1 MIHNFAAAYN
11 IRYPM
16 LSDRNSAVIEKFEIL
31 NSNVPKDVRFYG
43 IPFPGQYL
51 LAADGTVR
59 AKLFLDDYQERPTA
73 SAVLVADL
81 GGAPAGAPVAIG
93 ADDVQAQIALSA
105 ATAQSG
111 QQLALALD
119 VAIAP
124 GWHIYGEPLP
134 DGEGLTPTSVVL
146 DGELV
151 AAQKITMP
159 KPTPLHFAALD
170 ETYPVYEG
178 KLHATGT
185 VKLKQQLKPGDYK
198 IAGVFN
204 FQECNDSICKM
215 PRAVR
220 FELPIRIEPM
230 VPAAPKT

>member
-1 MIHNFAAAYN
+1 VIHNFAAAYN

-16 LSDRNSAVIEKFEIL
+16 LSDRGSAVIEKFEIL
-31 NSNVPKDVRFYG
+31 NPNVPKDVRFYG

-81 GGAPAGAPVAIG
+81 GGAAAGPSAEVG
-93 ADDVQAQIALSA
+93 AGDVRARIALSA
-105 ATAQSG
+105 PSTFSG
-111 QQLALALD
+111 NQLAFSLD
-119 VAIAP
+119 VQVAP

-134 DGEGLTPTSVVL
+134 QGEGLTPTAVVF
-146 DGELV
+146 DSEIV
-151 AAQKITMP
+151 SAQNLAMP
-159 KPTPLHFAALD
+159 KPTPMRFAALN

-178 KLHATGT
+178 NLHASGT
-185 VKLKQQLKPGDYK
+185 IKLKQKLKPGEYK
-198 IAGVFN
+198 IGGVFN
-204 FQECNDSICKM
+204 YQECNDSICKM
-215 PRAVR
+215 PQALR
-220 FELPIRIEPM
+220 FELPITIEPM